1 LVDPTRIIIAGHSGG
16 GYCAIKATL
25 EVLKSPDL
33 QKPAAAVSVY
43 GMFDFLAPKWSVE
56 GTDISNLSDEDAEA
70 GRKDLERRM
79 ASKEISFGEKFAES
93 EAEMVHHMRWDLM
106 RYILKKPVYVDYFSG
121 VSGLGEKIAWVQP
134 LAPDSY
140 ETVME
145 EVVPL
150 KAHHLF
156 VVDFDN
162 LTSDMPP
169 LFIVHGLADTTV
181 PHEDSDKLVEKTKA
195 LGVPT
200 RYSRLEGLDHEF
212 DFGFPNL
219 EIAENKIGE
228 EDIIG
233 AKAIRELLQG
243 LDEVVGT

>member
-1 LVDPTRIIIAGHSGG
+1 
-16 GYCAIKATL
+16 
-25 EVLKSPDL
+25 
-33 QKPAAAVSVY
+33 
-43 GMFDFLAPKWSVE
+43 
-56 GTDISNLSDEDAEA
+56 
-70 GRKDLERRM
+70 
-79 ASKEISFGEKFAES
+79 
-93 EAEMVHHMRWDLM
+93 
-106 RYILKKPVYVDYFSG
+106 
-121 VSGLGEKIAWVQP
+121 
-134 LAPDSY
+134 
-140 ETVME
+140 
-145 EVVPL
+145 VPL

-200 RYSRLEGLDHEF
+200 RYWRLEGLDHEF